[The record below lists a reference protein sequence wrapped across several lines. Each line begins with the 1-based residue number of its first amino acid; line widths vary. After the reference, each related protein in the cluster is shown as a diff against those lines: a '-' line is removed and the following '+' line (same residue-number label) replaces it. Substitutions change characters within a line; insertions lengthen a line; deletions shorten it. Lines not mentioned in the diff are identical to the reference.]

1 MGNATGYIARSLS
14 RLTLRKVTY
23 PVERQALVRCR
34 FAGYSFGNIDLTD
47 KTDEK
52 IERLQEQVKN
62 ETKEFVKIL
71 SFLASKIE
79 ALYETIYDISPEHA
93 EVLSV
98 SERRLLETW
107 RKKSN

>member
-1 MGNATGYIARSLS
+1 M
-14 RLTLRKVTY
+14 
-23 PVERQALVRCR
+23 E
-34 FAGYSFGNIDLTD
+34 FGNRCNGSSVKHKGLTALDLTD

-52 IERLQEQVKN
+52 IERLQEQMKN
-62 ETKEFVKIL
+62 DRKTYVEIL

-79 ALYETIYDISPEHA
+79 ALYETMYDISPEHA

>member
-1 MGNATGYIARSLS
+1 M
-14 RLTLRKVTY
+14 
-23 PVERQALVRCR
+23 E
-34 FAGYSFGNIDLTD
+34 FGNRCNGRSVEHKGLTALDLTD

-52 IERLQEQVKN
+52 IKRLQRQVEN
-62 ETKEFVKIL
+62 ERKEFVKIL

-107 RKKSN
+107 KKNSN

>member
-1 MGNATGYIARSLS
+1 
-14 RLTLRKVTY
+14 
-23 PVERQALVRCR
+23 
-34 FAGYSFGNIDLTD
+34 LTD

-52 IERLQEQVKN
+52 IKRLQRQVEN
-62 ETKEFVKIL
+62 ERKEFVKIL

-107 RKKSN
+107 KKNSN